1 MCRAAC
7 RRRSSRWKTPFNLY
21 SIRCVKFHI
30 SCVARRASSAPG
42 ALVLRALLQ
51 RQLLA
56 HRVSKCQT
64 CLITKVTGNMPLGVI
79 YDT

>member
-21 SIRCVKFHI
+21 SIPRVKFHI
-30 SCVARRASSAPG
+30 SCVATRASSAPG

-51 RQLLA
+51 TQLFA
-56 HRVSKCQT
+56 HWVSKT
-64 CLITKVTGNMPLGVI
+64 P
-79 YDT
+79 DTFDDESDRKHAARGD